1 MEILSTNNYALG
13 VEKQAMTLTEL
24 SLLILLAKFMFEQKA
39 HVI

>member
-1 MEILSTNNYALG
+1 MLFDYLQITMLF
-13 VEKQAMTLTEL
+13 VEKQALTLTEF